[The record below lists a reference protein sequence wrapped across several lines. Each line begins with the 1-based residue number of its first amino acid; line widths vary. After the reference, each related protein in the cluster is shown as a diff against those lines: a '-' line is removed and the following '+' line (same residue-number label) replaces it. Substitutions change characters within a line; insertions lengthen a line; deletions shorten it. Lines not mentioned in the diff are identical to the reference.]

1 MVSSD
6 EKLGVTPEA
15 RLLAAEDRF
24 SFKEQ
29 AGRADSE
36 ARAQVAEKVLSTVML
51 LNAVLFCFIAA
62 AMAIDQFNAVKG
74 YYSYQMVTD
83 KLLGG
88 LIAGIV
94 AEIAAL
100 AFCFGRLPFINRPTK
115 KQ

>member
-1 MVSSD
+1 MGSD
-6 EKLGVTPEA
+6 GKLDDTPET

-29 AGRADSE
+29 IGRADSE
-36 ARAQVAEKVLSTVML
+36 ARAQVAETVLSTVMR
-51 LNAVLFCFIAA
+51 LNVTLFCFIAA
-62 AMAIDQFNAVKG
+62 AMVIDQYNVAKG

-100 AFCFGRLPFINRPTK
+100 AFCFGRLPFIKRRAEN
-115 KQ
+115 

>member
-1 MVSSD
+1 MSSED
-6 EKLGVTPEA
+6 KLGDTPEA

-24 SFKEQ
+24 SFTER

-36 ARAQVAEKVLSTVML
+36 ARAQVAEKVLSTVTH
-51 LNAVLFCFIAA
+51 LNLALFGFIGA
-62 AMAIDQFNAVKG
+62 AMIIDQYNVAYG

-83 KLLGG
+83 ELLGG
-88 LIAGIV
+88 LIAGVV

-100 AFCFGRLPFINRPTK
+100 AFCFGRLPFIKRWTE